1 MTNQVSEALKRVKPS
16 ATMAMSAK
24 ARALKAAGRD
34 CIALS
39 QGEPDFDTPEN
50 IKEAAIRAMREGK
63 TKYTDVDG
71 IPELKDAIVGKFK
84 RENGLDYTRAQIN
97 VSPGGKP
104 VLFNALMATLNPGDE
119 VVIPAPYWVSYP
131 DMVIMCGGTPVAI
144 DTRIEDGFKVRPESL
159 AKAIT
164 PHTKWLILNSP
175 SNPSGAA
182 YTRDELKALA
192 AVLLDFPQV
201 LILTDDMYEHLTYGD
216 FEFTTIAQVEPR
228 LYDRTLT
235 MNGVSKAYSMTGW
248 RIGYAG
254 GPQWLIKAM
263 SNVMGQTTSNPC
275 SISQW
280 AAVEALNGTQ
290 DFIPKN
296 RHLFQGRR
304 DLVVS
309 MLNQARGIKCPTPE
323 GAFYVYPS
331 CAELIGK
338 KTQAGR
344 VIESDEAFAIELL
357 EAEGVAVVHGTAFG
371 LAPNFRISY
380 ATSNECLEEA
390 CARIQRFCAGLT

>member
-1 MTNQVSEALKRVKPS
+1 MTNQVSEALKRIKPS

-24 ARALKAAGRD
+24 ARALKAEGRD

-50 IKEAAIRAMREGK
+50 IKQAAIRAMADGK

-71 IPELKDAIVGKFK
+71 IPELKDAICGKFK
-84 RENGLDYTRAQIN
+84 RENGLEYTRAQIN

-104 VLFNALMATLNPGDE
+104 VIFNALMATLNPGDE
-119 VVIPAPYWVSYP
+119 VIIPAPYWVSYP
-131 DMVIMCGGTPVAI
+131 DMAIMCGGTPVFI
-144 DTRIEDGFKVRPESL
+144 DTTMENGFKVQPEAL

-164 PHTKWLILNSP
+164 PHTKWLLLNSP

-182 YTRDELKALA
+182 YTREELKALA
-192 AVLLDFPQV
+192 AVLVDFPNV

-228 LYDRTLT
+228 LYERTIT

-263 SNVMGQTTSNPC
+263 ANVMGQTTSNPC
-275 SISQW
+275 SIPQW

-296 RHLFQGRR
+296 KQLFQERR

-309 MLNQARGIKCPTPE
+309 MLNQARGLKCPTPE

-338 KTQAGR
+338 KTQSGK
-344 VIESDEAFAIELL
+344 VIDSDETFALELL
-357 EAEGVAVVHGTAFG
+357 QAEHVALVHGAAFG
-371 LAPNFRISY
+371 LSPNFRISY
-380 ATSNECLEEA
+380 ATSTKCLEDA
-390 CARIQRFCAGLT
+390 CARIQRFCASLS